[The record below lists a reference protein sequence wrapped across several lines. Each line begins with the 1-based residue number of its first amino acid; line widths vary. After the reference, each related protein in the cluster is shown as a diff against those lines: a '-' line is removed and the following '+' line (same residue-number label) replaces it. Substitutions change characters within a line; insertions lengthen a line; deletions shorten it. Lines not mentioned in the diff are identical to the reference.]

1 MTLIKYRPHN
11 TQVDTL
17 FDRLTRDMWPSFE
30 RIFGGE
36 LENEAENVRL
46 PRTNVE
52 ETKDSYLFSMEM
64 PGLTKKDVEVT
75 VEGDVLTVRGEK
87 TLKREEGTELVRSE
101 IRSTRFERHFNLGGA
116 VDPDNVRARMEDG
129 ILEVTLPKKAEKVG
143 RRIDIA

>member
-36 LENEAENVRL
+36 PETDVDIRL
-46 PRTNVE
+46 PRTNIE
-52 ETKDSYLFSMEM
+52 ETKDSYVFSMEM

-75 VEGDVLTVRGEK
+75 VEGDVLTVRGE
-87 TLKREEGTELVRSE
+87 TTFKREEGTELVRSE
-101 IRSTRFERHFNLGGA
+101 IRSTKYERHFNLGGT
-116 VDPDNVRARMEDG
+116 VDPDNVHARMQDG
-129 ILEVTLPKKAEKVG
+129 VLIVTLPKKAEKIG
-143 RRIDIA
+143 RKIDIA

>member
-11 TQVDTL
+11 TQVDAL

-36 LENEAENVRL
+36 PEADMESVRL
-46 PRTNVE
+46 PRTNIE
-52 ETKDSYLFSMEM
+52 ETKDAYVFSMEM

-87 TLKREEGTELVRSE
+87 TVKREEGTELVRSE
-101 IRSTRFERHFNLGGA
+101 IRSAKFERHFNLGGA
-116 VDPDNVRARMEDG
+116 VDPDNVRARMQDG
-129 ILEVTLPKKAEKVG
+129 VLEVTLPKKAEKVG
-143 RRIDIA
+143 RKIDIA